1 MKNLRLI
8 KERKDDAERE
18 MDLRGLGSAIDHDL
32 SPLPLLRFESKHSS
46 LDELVQA
53 FGGEKVDHHSEDGK
67 VTIQIS
73 SQNLSYKE
81 KTIFLFGLS
90 LAAHRTFQLNSVL
103 FEVQR
108 IGDFILTAAKE
119 GLHHSKMDVPS
130 SDSILLS
137 PHSQLT
143 LQQAGLLS
151 QVNEGFHK
159 MSGSE
164 ISENL
169 KHFLPG
175 KIKQFKQGA
184 A

>member
-32 SPLPLLRFESKHSS
+32 SPLPLLRFESEHSS
-46 LDELVQA
+46 LDDLVQA
-53 FGGEKVDHHSEDGK
+53 FGGEKVDHHSKNGK
-67 VTIQIS
+67 VTIQIG

-90 LAAHRTFQLNSVL
+90 LVAHRTFQLNSVL

-108 IGDFILTAAKE
+108 IGDFIVSSAK
-119 GLHHSKMDVPS
+119 GGIHHSKTDLPS
-130 SDSILLS
+130 SDSIVLS

-143 LQQAGLLS
+143 LQQAGLLG
-151 QVNEGFHK
+151 QVNDGFHR
-159 MSGSE
+159 MSRNE